1 MRTLFMLKKSFQG
14 ARTIFF
20 STLMVPLRICRAR
33 FLFCTKAVD
42 FLLCTS
48 WNLSYLKTVS
58 IKDNNTSP
66 NIKTFWAHPKRLF
79 FLSGNV
85 KIWGQKISRSHLATW
100 KKNAIFSALV
110 KKWKAKCTNKSVISL
125 KKISYS
131 NLTRLTITL
140 IFWMTQQKHKMSK
153 DFTWKA
159 KIP

>member
-1 MRTLFMLKKSFQG
+1 MSCSACQKITSTNKISFMRTLFMFKKSFQG

-20 STLMVPLRICRAR
+20 STLMVPLKTCRPK
-33 FLFCTKAVD
+33 FLFYTKAVG
-42 FLLCTS
+42 FLSCTS

-66 NIKTFWAHPKRLF
+66 NIKIFWAHPKRLF
-79 FLSGNV
+79 FLSENV

-110 KKWKAKCTNKSVISL
+110 KKWKAKCTNKSLISF

-131 NLTRLTITL
+131 NLKKRIITL
-140 IFWMTQQKHKMSK
+140 IF
-153 DFTWKA
+153 
-159 KIP
+159 